1 MVTRRKNRRSR
12 RPSTRKRA
20 APVQTVEEQA
30 AEPDAVTEL
39 TPGVEKPA
47 RPYFCY
53 LVRCADGSFYA
64 GISTDPERRAR
75 QHNAGRGA
83 RYTRMHR
90 PVTLVYVEPQPD
102 LPAALRRERAI
113 KKLSHA
119 IKEKMAASAPDF
131 LEK

>member
-1 MVTRRKNRRSR
+1 MARVKNRRSR
-12 RPSTRKRA
+12 RTPTRRRA
-20 APVQTVEEQA
+20 VEDQTVVADAGAEQ
-30 AEPDAVTEL
+30 
-39 TPGVEKPA
+39 TPEVEKPGQ
-47 RPYFCY
+47 PYFCY

-102 LPAALRRERAI
+102 VAAALRRERAI

-119 IKEKMAASAPDF
+119 MKEKLAAAAPEF